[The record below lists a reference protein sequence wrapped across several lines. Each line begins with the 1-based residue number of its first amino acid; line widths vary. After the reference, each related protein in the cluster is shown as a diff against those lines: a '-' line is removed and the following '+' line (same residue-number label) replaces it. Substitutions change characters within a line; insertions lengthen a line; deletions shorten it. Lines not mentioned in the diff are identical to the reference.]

1 MAKVKKRKWVTK
13 QGESRE
19 AWIVNYTDQQ
29 GVRRLKTFATKKEAD
44 AFLIQAMH
52 EVKSGTH
59 TPYSTS
65 LTVAQAAQAWIDFVR
80 LEGRERSTVEYYKS
94 HIDLHINPRLGKE
107 KLSKLTT
114 PRIQA
119 FRDDLLASLSRA
131 QARKVLVS
139 LKSLLGDARRRG
151 TVAQNAAEGVSVKVG
166 GRGKKK
172 LRAGVDIPTPD
183 EIRAVLHAAAGR
195 ARPFLVTAIFTGM
208 RSSEL
213 RGLRWEDLDFGRGEI
228 HVRQRADRFGQI
240 GKLKTESGERTIPI
254 GPNVVNTLREW
265 KLVCPKGE
273 SDLVFPNGKGKLWD
287 HVHIVE
293 NFLQPTLIKAGV
305 ADAGGKA
312 KYPGL
317 HALRHF
323 YASYCINRRKDGGL
337 ELPIKTVQERMGHA
351 SITITSDVYGHL
363 FPRTD
368 DGNEMAEAEKMLFAV
383 N

>member
-1 MAKVKKRKWVTK
+1 MSVRKRTWTTAKGETK
-13 QGESRE
+13 E
-19 AWIVNYTDQQ
+19 AWIVDYVDQE
-29 GVRRLKTFATKKEAD
+29 GDRHIETFDLKKDADTYHDEVRINVRN
-44 AFLIQAMH
+44 
-52 EVKSGTH
+52 GTH
-59 TPYSTS
+59 TAPSKS
-65 LTVAQAAQAWIDFVR
+65 LTVAEAAQAWIDFVR
-80 LEGRERSTVEYYKS
+80 LEDRERSTVAYYQS
-94 HIDLHINPRLGKE
+94 HVDLHINPRLGKE
-107 KLSKLTT
+107 KLSKLTA

-151 TVAQNAAEGVSVKVG
+151 TVAQNVAEGVSVKAG
-166 GRGKKK
+166 TRGKKK

-183 EIRAVLHAAAGR
+183 EIRAILHAAAGR
-195 ARPFLVTAIFTGM
+195 ARPILVTAVFTGM

-213 RGLRWEDLDFGRGEI
+213 RGLRWEDVDLGQGEV

-265 KLVCPKGE
+265 KLVCPRGDL
-273 SDLVFPNGKGKLWD
+273 DLVFPNGKGKLWD

-293 NFLQPTLIKAGV
+293 GFLQPTLVKAGV
-305 ADAGGKA
+305 VDAAGNA

-317 HALRHF
+317 HTLRHF

-368 DGNEMAEAEKMLFAV
+368 DGKEMAEAEKMLFAV

>member
-1 MAKVKKRKWVTK
+1 MSVRKRKWKTSEGV
-13 QGESRE
+13 ERE
-19 AWIVNYTDQQ
+19 VWIVDYVDQQ
-29 GVRRLKTFATKKEAD
+29 GDRHMRSFEKKKDAD
-44 AFLIQAMH
+44 EYHSAVKV
-52 EVKSGTH
+52 EVHNGLHTAPAKS
-59 TPYSTS
+59 P
-65 LTVAQAAQAWIDFVR
+65 TVAEAAQAWIDFVR
-80 LEGRERSTVEYYKS
+80 LEGRERSTVEYYQG
-94 HIDLHINPRLGKE
+94 HIDLHINPRIGRE
-107 KLSKLTT
+107 KLAKLNA

-139 LKSLLGDARRRG
+139 LKSLLSDARRRG
-151 TVAQNAAEGVSVKVG
+151 TVAQNVAEGVSVKAG
-166 GRGKKK
+166 TRGKKK

-183 EIRAVLHAAAGR
+183 EIRAILHAAAGR
-195 ARPFLVTAIFTGM
+195 ARPILVTAIFTGM

-213 RGLRWEDLDFGRGEI
+213 RGLRWEDVDLDRGEV

-265 KLVCPKGE
+265 KLVCPKGNL
-273 SDLVFPNGKGKLWD
+273 DLVFPNQKGKLWD

-293 NFLQPTLIKAGV
+293 GFLQPTLVRAGIV
-305 ADAGGKA
+305 NSPGKA

-323 YASYCINRRKDGGL
+323 YASYCINRRQDGGL

-368 DGNEMAEAEKMLFAV
+368 DGKEMAEAEKMLFAV

>member
-1 MAKVKKRKWVTK
+1 MSVRKRTWMTAK
-13 QGESRE
+13 GEAKE
-19 AWIVNYTDQQ
+19 AWIVDYVDQE
-29 GVRRLKTFATKKEAD
+29 GDRHIETFGLKKDAD
-44 AFLIQAMH
+44 AYH
-52 EVKSGTH
+52 DEVRINVRKGTH
-59 TPYSTS
+59 TAPSKS
-65 LTVAQAAQAWIDFVR
+65 LTVAEAAQAWIDFVR
-80 LEGRERSTVEYYKS
+80 LEGRERSTAEYYQS
-94 HIDLHINPRLGKE
+94 HVDLHINPRLGNE
-107 KLSKLTT
+107 KLSKLTS

-119 FRDDLLASLSRA
+119 FRDDLLAKLSRA

-151 TVAQNAAEGVSVKVG
+151 TVAQNAAEGVSVKAG
-166 GRGKKK
+166 TRGKKK

-183 EIRAVLHAAAGR
+183 EIRAILHAAAGR
-195 ARPFLVTAIFTGM
+195 ARPILVTAIFTGM

-213 RGLRWEDLDFGRGEI
+213 RGLRWEDVDLGRGEV
-228 HVRQRADRFGQI
+228 HVRQRADRFGHI

-265 KLVCPKGE
+265 KLVCPRGDL
-273 SDLVFPNGKGKLWD
+273 DLVFPNGKGKLWD

-293 NFLQPTLIKAGV
+293 NFLQPTLVKAGIV
-305 ADAGGKA
+305 DAKGKA

-323 YASYCINRRKDGGL
+323 YASYCINRRNDGGL

-368 DGNEMAEAEKMLFAV
+368 DGKEMAEAEKMLFAV

>member
-1 MAKVKKRKWVTK
+1 
-13 QGESRE
+13 
-19 AWIVNYTDQQ
+19 
-29 GVRRLKTFATKKEAD
+29 
-44 AFLIQAMH
+44 
-52 EVKSGTH
+52 
-59 TPYSTS
+59 
-65 LTVAQAAQAWIDFVR
+65 
-80 LEGRERSTVEYYKS
+80 
-94 HIDLHINPRLGKE
+94 
-107 KLSKLTT
+107 
-114 PRIQA
+114 
-119 FRDDLLASLSRA
+119 
-131 QARKVLVS
+131 VS

-151 TVAQNAAEGVSVKVG
+151 TVAQNVAEGVSVKAET
-166 GRGKKK
+166 RGKKK

-183 EIRAVLHAAAGR
+183 EIRAILHAAAGR
-195 ARPFLVTAIFTGM
+195 ARPILVTAIFTGM

-213 RGLRWEDLDFGRGEI
+213 RGLRWEDVDLGRGEV

-265 KLVCPKGE
+265 KLVCPRGDL
-273 SDLVFPNGKGKLWD
+273 DLVFPNGKGKLWD
-287 HVHIVE
+287 HFHIVE
-293 NFLQPTLIKAGV
+293 GFLQPTMVKAGIV
-305 ADAGGKA
+305 DAKGKA

-337 ELPIKTVQERMGHA
+337 ELPVKTVQERMGHA

-368 DGNEMAEAEKMLFAV
+368 DGKEMAEAEKMLFAV